1 MEVLRSAFDF
11 SDFPRVDLFIAAGFS
26 ALLLLFPIL
35 PHSSFAMATM
45 IQFLMF
51 SVYGMGWNTIGGY
64 GGQVDLGKAQYVGI
78 GAYTT
83 AVLLIRWDIPFWV
96 SMPIGVCFAVT
107 WSFIIGYPLFRLKGH
122 YFAIAT
128 IATSLVLKDIFEV
141 WDFVGA
147 ARGLEISPVKYHPPD
162 LVRLIF
168 RQDIYYYY
176 VILGFFFLGILYV
189 NWFRKSQLGYQLR
202 SIKDNEHVA
211 QSLGINVHWAKI
223 KTYAIATAFVSVVG
237 SFHACYIKNIEPED
251 TMSREK
257 LSKGMARCPGGSGR
271 NRSGHLCS
279 HYHAH
284 LGCRAQGY
292 MGHCGEVS
300 SKETGKMKLLELQN
314 VTKDF
319 GGLRANEDIS
329 FTVEKGELVGLIGP
343 NGAGKTTL
351 FNCIAGLH
359 PVTSGRITFDGR
371 DITKLRAYEVARLGL
386 SRTFQ
391 VYVAS
396 GDLRVLGNVMVGCFM
411 RTRSAR
417 KAKARAEKVLDDFRL
432 GDLADYIVS
441 ELPVA
446 AQKRV
451 AMATAVA
458 TDPKILLLDEVAAGL
473 NPSEIE
479 AVMAAIRFTHGELGV
494 TVMLIEHVM
503 ELVMNVSERVIVLD
517 YGRKIA
523 EGHPESIAKDPN
535 VIKAYLGE
543 RYAQEYQQELT

>member
-1 MEVLRSAFDF
+1 
-11 SDFPRVDLFIAAGFS
+11 
-26 ALLLLFPIL
+26 
-35 PHSSFAMATM
+35 
-45 IQFLMF
+45 
-51 SVYGMGWNTIGGY
+51 
-64 GGQVDLGKAQYVGI
+64 
-78 GAYTT
+78 
-83 AVLLIRWDIPFWV
+83 
-96 SMPIGVCFAVT
+96 
-107 WSFIIGYPLFRLKGH
+107 
-122 YFAIAT
+122 
-128 IATSLVLKDIFEV
+128 
-141 WDFVGA
+141 
-147 ARGLEISPVKYHPPD
+147 
-162 LVRLIF
+162 
-168 RQDIYYYY
+168 
-176 VILGFFFLGILYV
+176 
-189 NWFRKSQLGYQLR
+189 
-202 SIKDNEHVA
+202 
-211 QSLGINVHWAKI
+211 
-223 KTYAIATAFVSVVG
+223 
-237 SFHACYIKNIEPED
+237 
-251 TMSREK
+251 
-257 LSKGMARCPGGSGR
+257 
-271 NRSGHLCS
+271 
-279 HYHAH
+279 
-284 LGCRAQGY
+284 
-292 MGHCGEVS
+292 
-300 SKETGKMKLLELQN
+300 MKLLDLQS

-329 FTVEKGELVGLIGP
+329 FRVEKGELVGLIGP

-411 RTRSAR
+411 RTRSPLQAE
-417 KAKARAEKVLDDFRL
+417 ARAEKVLDDFELR
-432 GDLADYIVS
+432 DLADYMVS

-458 TDPKILLLDEVAAGL
+458 TNPKMLLLDEVAAGL

-479 AVMAAIRFTHGELGV
+479 TIMAAIRFTHGELGV

-503 ELVMNVSERVIVLD
+503 ELVMNISERVIVLD

-543 RYAQEYQQELT
+543 RYAQEYQRELT